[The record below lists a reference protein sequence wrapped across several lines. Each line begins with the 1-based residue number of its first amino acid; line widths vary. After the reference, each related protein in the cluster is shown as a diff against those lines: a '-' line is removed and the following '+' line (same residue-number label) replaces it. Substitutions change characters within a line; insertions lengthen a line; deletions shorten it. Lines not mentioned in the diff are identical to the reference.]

1 MQKDEGFDST
11 LRREKQLSGLS
22 MMQAYETRTRKK
34 ARHIA
39 SYVPTLPVS
48 WHRAWEKCIAL
59 HGSHTYS
66 STEQLNNV
74 F

>member
-39 SYVPTLPVS
+39 SYVSTLPVS
-48 WHRAWEKCIAL
+48 WRRGLEKCIAL

-66 STEQLNNV
+66 TEQLNNV